1 MLLQGMKDRN
11 FSVSLTDSMTF
22 TDRSV
27 SAISTPAS
35 HDGHLVECIII
46 ATLTKLRLDPVHH
59 LVVNIGFLVS
69 CVQVMFVGHFD
80 FTTAYHPK
88 GFLEYHQ
95 ASVLALHDGEH
106 CQHSYA
112 CSL

>member
-1 MLLQGMKDRN
+1 M
-11 FSVSLTDSMTF
+11 
-22 TDRSV
+22 
-27 SAISTPAS
+27 AI
-35 HDGHLVECIII
+35 VECII

-112 CSL
+112 CSLWRSECHIGDVNSCVQWQWLIPL

>member
-1 MLLQGMKDRN
+1 
-11 FSVSLTDSMTF
+11 MTF
-22 TDRSV
+22 PDRSV
-27 SAISTPAS
+27 TALSAPTS
-35 HDGHLVECIII
+35 HDDHLVKCII
-46 ATLTKLRLDPVHH
+46 ATLTKLRLDSVHH
-59 LVVNIGFLVS
+59 LVVNICFLVP
-69 CVQVMFVGHFD
+69 CVQVMFIGNFD

-112 CSL
+112 C